1 MMTSTVAAHGDNN
14 RPSVVRGRRPSSYES
29 MSAPLTCIHVS
40 AACSNTRFTCGGVNG
55 GNDAGGGGGG
65 VRLYGVRGVGVW
77 HSRQVESL
85 SQSGGNGVAGGGD
98 MGGGGGGGATA
109 WSLGTGGL
117 LFLARV
123 TTTALCG
130 GNGDRKG
137 SGQPRLVPVMK
148 SRSRLG
154 MIGQSCGVVLRLLF
168 FALIPGIP
176 TATLFTESRGLHRLC
191 DRHSPTTTS
200 RKVAKS
206 RITMIRLAT
215 PPSCNTPT
223 SCAPANGYDAPLVSA
238 DPGKGQEGLE
248 DHTVH

>member
-1 MMTSTVAAHGDNN
+1 
-14 RPSVVRGRRPSSYES
+14 

-40 AACSNTRFTCGGVNG
+40 AAFSNTRFTCGGVNG

-85 SQSGGNGVAGGGD
+85 SQSGGTGVAGGGD
-98 MGGGGGGGATA
+98 MGGGGGGVTA
-109 WSLGTGGL
+109 GSLGTAFGGL

-154 MIGQSCGVVLRLLF
+154 MSGQSAGCLLF
-168 FALIPGIP
+168 FALSFQRLHSQRAAV
-176 TATLFTESRGLHRLC
+176 ATVC
-191 DRHSPTTTS
+191 
-200 RKVAKS
+200 V
-206 RITMIRLAT
+206 
-215 PPSCNTPT
+215 
-223 SCAPANGYDAPLVSA
+223 
-238 DPGKGQEGLE
+238 
-248 DHTVH
+248 